1 MVNPIDRPLP
11 LPDKLKIPEGMFEEA
26 LSGPGDPR
34 KNRALLE
41 LIQCVLP
48 YAMNLI
54 RGALEEGNSRRT
66 KAPTTSQ
73 MRELV
78 QAQHVPQPDDDP
90 GEEDPDVRAE
100 IESRARDAIDRATE
114 AALFSAAESFH
125 GHGIREFSGV
135 RSLHELA
142 LHLIRITY
150 NRYQKRRREAARLGR
165 QAASGRG
172 AQGEG
177 SFLESRPDEQ
187 EDPAAETELEDFL
200 EIQRGLTDGV
210 LEGFSVRD
218 RRIVLLYEAGFEPEH
233 IVTLMNR
240 LNKGRRPCTLNTVN
254 HVIET
259 FKAQISRLEVQV
271 EDERSGNQKGSHDES
286 SIEPW
291 RHDGSDPRSPQVPP
305 S

>member
-1 MVNPIDRPLP
+1 MANPIERPLP
-11 LPDKLKIPEGMFEEA
+11 RPDEPKIPEGMFEEA

-54 RGALEEGNSRRT
+54 RGALEQGNSWRT
-66 KAPTTSQ
+66 EAPTTGQ

-78 QAQHVPQPDDDP
+78 HAQHVPQPDDDP

-100 IESRARDAIDRATE
+100 IESRAKDAIDRATE

-125 GHGIREFSGV
+125 DHGVREFSGV

-142 LHLIRITY
+142 LHLVRITY
-150 NRYQKRRREAARLGR
+150 NRYQKRRRNAARLGR

-172 AQGEG
+172 AQEEG

-187 EDPAAETELEDFL
+187 DDPAAEAEFEDFL
-200 EIQRGLTDGV
+200 EIQRRLTDGA
-210 LEGFSVRD
+210 LEGFSMRD
-218 RRIVLLYEAGFEPEH
+218 RRVVLLYEAGFEPEH
-233 IVTLMNR
+233 IVSLMNR
-240 LNKGRRPCTLNTVN
+240 LSKRRRPCTLNTVN

-259 FKAQISRLEVQV
+259 FKAQISRLEAQV
-271 EDERSGNQKGSHDES
+271 EEA
-286 SIEPW
+286 
-291 RHDGSDPRSPQVPP
+291 
-305 S
+305 